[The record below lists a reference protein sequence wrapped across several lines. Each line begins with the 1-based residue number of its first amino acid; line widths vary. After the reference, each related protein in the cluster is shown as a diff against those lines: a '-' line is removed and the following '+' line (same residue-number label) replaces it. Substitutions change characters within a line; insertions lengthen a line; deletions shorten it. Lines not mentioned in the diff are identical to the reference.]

1 MNNKCKHCG
10 SAERVKNGFVQG
22 KQRYECLSCGKAYRE
37 GDLREKYNL
46 ETKLRVI
53 KWYLEGAGI
62 MSIEPLAKRFSF
74 CLKNNFAKNFWFLR
88 PIFYLNHSGI

>member
-1 MNNKCKHCG
+1 MASSKVNKDMN
-10 SAERVKNGFVQG
+10 ALAVERLIE
-22 KQRYECLSCGKAYRE
+22 R